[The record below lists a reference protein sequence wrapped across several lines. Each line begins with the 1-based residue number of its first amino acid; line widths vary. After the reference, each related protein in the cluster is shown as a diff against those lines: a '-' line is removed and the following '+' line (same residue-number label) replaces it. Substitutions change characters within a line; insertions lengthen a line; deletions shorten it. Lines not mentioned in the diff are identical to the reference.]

1 MKHYFK
7 KKLIFQHREQIQVD
21 RMRSDTIKKGLQRAP
36 HRSLLR
42 ACGVTD
48 EEMKKPFI
56 GVANSFTDIVPGHIH
71 LNQIAEAVKL
81 GISQAGG
88 VPFEFSTMA
97 ICDGIAMNHEGM
109 RYSLASREIVADT
122 VESMAQA
129 HQFDALVLIPTCD
142 KIVPGMLMAAA
153 RLDIPSIVVTGGPML
168 PGIFKDEPV
177 DLINVYEAVGA
188 VNAGKMTEEELREL
202 EKCACPG
209 AGSCAGLFTAN
220 TMACLTEAMG
230 MSLPGCASSHAVS
243 GKKIQIARSS
253 GRQILQLLEKNLT
266 PSQIMTQEAFENA
279 VMVDL
284 ALGGSTNTTLHLPA
298 IAYELEDKGVKVNLD
313 LFEEYNKKI
322 PHIASISPS
331 GKHTMLDLEQAG
343 GIPAV
348 LKVLEKELNDEVLTC
363 TAQSLK
369 DNIKDA
375 SVLDSEIIKPLNNP
389 VHKEGGL
396 AILKGN
402 LAPDGAVV
410 KQGAIDSDMLVHE
423 GPARVYESEE
433 ECVNAIN
440 QGEIKEGDVIIIRY
454 EGPKGGPGMREMLNP
469 TSAISGMGI
478 KSVALITDGR
488 FSGGTRGPC
497 IGHVSPEAAAEGPL
511 AAVKNGDIIKI
522 DIPLR
527 KLDIKVTPEEIDE
540 RIKKAVKPD
549 RHVKGWLA
557 RYRKLATSAD
567 KGAILK

>member
-1 MKHYFK
+1 
-7 KKLIFQHREQIQVD
+7 
-21 RMRSDTIKKGLQRAP
+21 MRSDTIKKGLQRAP

>member
-266 PSQIMTQEAFENA
+266 P
-279 VMVDL
+279 
-284 ALGGSTNTTLHLPA
+284 
-298 IAYELEDKGVKVNLD
+298 
-313 LFEEYNKKI
+313 
-322 PHIASISPS
+322 
-331 GKHTMLDLEQAG
+331 
-343 GIPAV
+343 
-348 LKVLEKELNDEVLTC
+348 
-363 TAQSLK
+363 
-369 DNIKDA
+369 
-375 SVLDSEIIKPLNNP
+375 
-389 VHKEGGL
+389 
-396 AILKGN
+396 
-402 LAPDGAVV
+402 
-410 KQGAIDSDMLVHE
+410 
-423 GPARVYESEE
+423 
-433 ECVNAIN
+433 
-440 QGEIKEGDVIIIRY
+440 
-454 EGPKGGPGMREMLNP
+454 
-469 TSAISGMGI
+469 
-478 KSVALITDGR
+478 
-488 FSGGTRGPC
+488 
-497 IGHVSPEAAAEGPL
+497 
-511 AAVKNGDIIKI
+511 
-522 DIPLR
+522 
-527 KLDIKVTPEEIDE
+527 
-540 RIKKAVKPD
+540 
-549 RHVKGWLA
+549 
-557 RYRKLATSAD
+557 
-567 KGAILK
+567 

>member
-1 MKHYFK
+1 
-7 KKLIFQHREQIQVD
+7 
-21 RMRSDTIKKGLQRAP
+21 MRSDTIKKGLQRAP

-42 ACGVTD
+42 ACGVTE
-48 EEMKKPFI
+48 EEMDKPFI

-71 LNQIAEAVKL
+71 LNKIAEAVKI

-122 VESMAQA
+122 VESMAMA

-168 PGIFKDEPV
+168 PGDYKDRAV
-177 DLINVYEAVGA
+177 DLIDVYEALGA
-188 VNAGKMTEEELREL
+188 VNAGKMSEEELKEL
-202 EKCACPG
+202 ECCACPG

-220 TMACLTEAMG
+220 TMACLTEALG
-230 MSLPGCASSHAVS
+230 MSLPNCATSHAVS

-253 GRQILQLLEKNLT
+253 GRQIIELLKNNVT

-298 IAYELEDKGVKVNLD
+298 IAHELEDNGVKVDLD

-322 PHIASISPS
+322 PHIAAISPS
-331 GKHTMLDLEQAG
+331 GEYTMLDLDKAG

-348 LKVLEKELNDEVLTC
+348 LTELKDKIHCNTLTC
-363 TAQSLK
+363 TGKSLEE
-369 DNIKDA
+369 NIKDA
-375 SVLDSEIIKPLNNP
+375 IVTNQEVIRPLDNP
-389 VHKEGGL
+389 FHQEGGL

-410 KQGAIDSDMLVHE
+410 KQGAVDSDMMIHE
-423 GPARVYESEE
+423 GPARVFNSEE
-433 ECVNAIN
+433 ECVKAIY
-440 QGEIKEGDVIIIRY
+440 QGEIQEGDVIVIRY

-478 KSVALITDGR
+478 KDVALITDGR

-497 IGHVSPEAAAEGPL
+497 VGHVSPEAAADGPL
-511 AAVKNGDIIKI
+511 AVVEDGDMITI
-522 DIPLR
+522 DIPQR
-527 KLDIKVTPEEIDE
+527 KLDFTLPESEVDE
-540 RIKKAVKPD
+540 RIKRVVKPE
-549 RHVKGWLA
+549 RKIKGWLA

>member
-1 MKHYFK
+1 M
-7 KKLIFQHREQIQVD
+7 
-21 RMRSDTIKKGLQRAP
+21 QRAP

-42 ACGVTD
+42 ACGVT
-48 EEMKKPFI
+48 EEDMEKPFI
-56 GVANSFTDIVPGHIH
+56 GVANSFTNIVPGHIH
-71 LNQIAEAVKL
+71 LNELAEAVKL

-129 HQFDALVLIPTCD
+129 HQLDALVLIPTCD

-168 PGIFKDEPV
+168 PGKYNGETV

-188 VNAGKMTEEELREL
+188 VKAGKMTEDELLEL

-230 MSLPGCASSHAVS
+230 MSLPGCATSHAVS
-243 GKKIQIARSS
+243 AEKRQIAHSS
-253 GRQILQLLEKNLT
+253 GRQIIELLERNIT
-266 PSQIMTQEAFENA
+266 PSKIMSQKAFKNA
-279 VMVDL
+279 VIVDL

-313 LFEEYNKKI
+313 LFQDYSIKI
-322 PHIASISPS
+322 PHIASISPA
-331 GKHTMLDLEQAG
+331 GKHSMLDLDQAG

-348 LKVLEKELNDEVLTC
+348 LKVLENELHDDAVTC

-369 DNIKDA
+369 DNIKSA
-375 SVLDSEIIKPLNNP
+375 RVLDSTVIRPLDNP
-389 VHKEGGL
+389 VHREGGL
-396 AILKGN
+396 AILKGT

-410 KQGAIDSDMLVHE
+410 KQGAIDSEMLIHE
-423 GPARVYESEE
+423 GPAQVFESEE
-433 ECVNAIN
+433 ECVKAIN
-440 QGEIKEGDVIIIRY
+440 QGIIQEGDVVVIRY

-469 TSAISGMGI
+469 TAAISGMGI

-497 IGHVSPEAAAEGPL
+497 IGHVSPEAAANGPI
-511 AAVKNGDIIKI
+511 ATVKNGDIIKI
-522 DIPLR
+522 DIPKR
-527 KLDIKVTPEEIDE
+527 RLDFEVSPVEIEE
-540 RIKKAVKPD
+540 RIKNAVIPE
-549 RHVKGWLA
+549 RNIKGWLS
-557 RYRKLATSAD
+557 RYRKLVTSAD
-567 KGAILK
+567 KGAILR